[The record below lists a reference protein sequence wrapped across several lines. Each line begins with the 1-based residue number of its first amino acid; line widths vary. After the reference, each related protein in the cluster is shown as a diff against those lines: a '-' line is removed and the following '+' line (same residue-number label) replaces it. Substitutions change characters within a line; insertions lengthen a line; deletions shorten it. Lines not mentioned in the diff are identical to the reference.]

1 MITKQQILVM
11 TALASVVAT
20 AQAAT
25 IEPYNLYQTHC
36 SKCHGES
43 GAADSWRGYLFFAR
57 SFRNKEWQSKHSND
71 ELLEKI
77 NKGPGLMPSYEKTL
91 TEEEKKALIRVIRGF
106 GS

>member
-1 MITKQQILVM
+1 MIKKQQFLAVVASCFVM
-11 TALASVVAT
+11 TT
-20 AQAAT
+20 AQAAS

-36 SKCHGES
+36 AKCHGES

-57 SFRNKEWQSKHSND
+57 SFRNKEWQGKHSND

-77 NKGPGLMPSYEKTL
+77 NKGPGLMPSYKKTL